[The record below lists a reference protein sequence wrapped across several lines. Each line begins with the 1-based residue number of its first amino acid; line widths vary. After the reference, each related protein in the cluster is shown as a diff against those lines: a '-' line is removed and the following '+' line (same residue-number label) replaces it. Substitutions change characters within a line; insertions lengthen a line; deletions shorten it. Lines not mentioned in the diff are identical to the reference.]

1 MLHVKWHIKNRKTC
15 FNFSHSTI
23 WILVGSE
30 RTKRKQLLKY
40 LNILVHHSPL
50 WKLEERTTVSF
61 KFQTFPNTYL
71 GIHFTKRSKV
81 LVSFLSL
88 SNCLGMSS
96 LMETSFFQ
104 WWFSMCL
111 ALERINLC
119 GVQMLHPS
127 LARGGWSYCMK
138 LLKLLHSHHLLSS
151 QGRKKKIKPK
161 TVWSLEYLFLK
172 HSSAHL
178 VVEFLYKASHLR
190 GFQLKLVLVTLQSTE
205 EGHHLQIY
213 LQPEI
218 PALCLCCPVLLCA
231 PLYFSWPS
239 VKQ

>member
-71 GIHFTKRSKV
+71 GIHLTKRSKI
-81 LVSFLSL
+81 LVSFLLL

-96 LMETSFFQ
+96 LMETSFFR

-127 LARGGWSYCMK
+127 LARGGWSYCTK
-138 LLKLLHSHHLLSS
+138 LLKLLHSHFFKS
-151 QGRKKKIKPK
+151 RKEKKIILK
-161 TVWSLEYLFLK
+161 LYGLLNIFYLK

-213 LQPEI
+213 LHPEI
-218 PALCLCCPVLLCA
+218 PAICLCCPVLLCA